1 MKYSGHRKLFVNFQN
16 YQNLILLTSSDTKRT
31 LVHLF
36 LFTKFAQRELF
47 SICTQSIHNCNLLSL
62 HYTVGS
68 DEEKALKAFKF
79 CNSEECLSRESA
91 EVELLKQ
98 EGTISGSEQET
109 GQGLILPEKFQ
120 IDEND

>member
-1 MKYSGHRKLFVNFQN
+1 MNFQN
-16 YQNLILLTSSDTKRT
+16 NQNLILLTSSDTKRT

-36 LFTKFAQRELF
+36 LFTKSAQRELF